1 MKAQNSHSVL
11 LDLPGFVGEWAFSD
25 QVVVEVLGS
34 VVVDSTEI
42 RKNTLSTFLVNLFG
56 EIKFNHT
63 SIV

>member
-34 VVVDSTEI
+34 VVVDSTRI
-42 RKNTLSTFLVNLFG
+42 RKKVR
-56 EIKFNHT
+56 
-63 SIV
+63 